1 MAAQQMEAMKG
12 SRSSVAGTLTQDGD
26 QKTDDEAATPEFG
39 QVRSIVFA
47 CDAGM
52 GSSAM
57 GASLLRNKVK
67 KAGLADISV
76 ENKSINEIPD
86 DADVVITH
94 KDLTDRAR
102 QKLPGA
108 HHVSV
113 DNFLDSAR
121 YDELIQRIASARV

>member
-1 MAAQQMEAMKG
+1 
-12 SRSSVAGTLTQDGD
+12 
-26 QKTDDEAATPEFG
+26 
-39 QVRSIVFA
+39 
-47 CDAGM
+47 M

-57 GASLLRNKVK
+57 AASMLRDKAE
-67 KAGLADISV
+67 KAGVPDLVV

-102 QKLPGA
+102 QKLSGA

-121 YDELIQRIASARV
+121 YDELVQGIAAEIGRASCRERVKMSVVAVSLKKKKK